1 MIRVKICGI
10 TNLDDALLATEMGA
24 HALGFIFAES
34 PRRIDPS
41 EAKAII
47 RSLPPL
53 VKTVGVFVNEDPERI
68 KEIITFCGLDLIQLH
83 GDESPEIGLDLMP
96 RSIKAFHIQNDKDAE
111 NIKRY
116 QGAVRAILLDTFQT
130 GIGGGTG
137 RTFDWSLAV
146 KAKEAGLPMILAG
159 GLRPENIREAIDV
172 VKPYAVD
179 VNSGIEERPGKK
191 DPVLMKQLME
201 KIKEYRIQESG
212 VRSQESEEKKKRRM
226 TESK

>member
-1 MIRVKICGI
+1 MVGVKICGI
-10 TNLDDALLATEMGA
+10 TNLDDALLATAMGA
-24 HALGFIFAES
+24 QALGFIFAES

-83 GDESPEIGLDLMP
+83 GDESPAIGRGLMP
-96 RSIKAFHIQNDKDAE
+96 RSIKAFRVQNDRDIE

-116 QGAVRAILLDTFQT
+116 RGAVRAILLDTFKT
-130 GIGGGTG
+130 GIAGGTG

-146 KAKEAGLPMILAG
+146 KAKEAGLPLILAG
-159 GLRPENIREAIDV
+159 GLRPENIREAIAV

-191 DPVLMKQLME
+191 DPFLMKQLME
-201 KIKEYRIQESG
+201 KIRDI
-212 VRSQESEEKKKRRM
+212 V
-226 TESK
+226 TL